1 MKESIKKAARTV
13 LGPALRR
20 LSQRFE
26 ALQQSINQV
35 GASQE
40 MLQSRF
46 DELTTLNQQLLAQR
60 DIETEVM
67 GRALSTQRV
76 RLEALKVQQQQLLEE
91 VELLRESVSM
101 IEHNAAGAD
110 QVIVDESTSLP

>member
-26 ALQQSINQV
+26 ALQQSINHV

-40 MLQSRF
+40 LLQARV
-46 DELTTLNQQLLAQR
+46 DQLTTLNRTLLEQR
-60 DIETEVM
+60 DVETEVM
-67 GRALSTQRV
+67 GRALSAQRV
-76 RLEALKVQQQQLLEE
+76 RLEALTIRQQQLIEE
-91 VELLRESVSM
+91 VELLRNGLPMAQQSST
-101 IEHNAAGAD
+101 AAD
-110 QVIVDESTSLP
+110 QVTVDESTSLQ

>member
-1 MKESIKKAARTV
+1 MKESIKKAARTL

-26 ALQQSINQV
+26 AIQQSINQV
-35 GASQE
+35 GSSQE
-40 MLQSRF
+40 LLQARV
-46 DELTTLNQQLLAQR
+46 DQLTTLNRTLLEQR
-60 DIETEVM
+60 DVETEVM

-76 RLEALKVQQQQLLEE
+76 RLEALTIQQQQLIEE
-91 VELLRESVSM
+91 VELLRNGMPMAEQGSTD
-101 IEHNAAGAD
+101 AD

>member
-1 MKESIKKAARTV
+1 VKESIKKAARTV

-26 ALQQSINQV
+26 ALQQSINHV

-46 DELTTLNQQLLAQR
+46 DELTTLNQKLLAQR

-76 RLEALKVQQQQLLEE
+76 RLEALSIRQQQLIEE
-91 VELLRESVSM
+91 VELLRNGLPMDEPSSTDT
-101 IEHNAAGAD
+101 D
-110 QVIVDESTSLP
+110 QVIVDESTSLQ